1 MGRTQLQDA
10 VPMTLGREFKTFAVM
25 IGEDIQRVLE
35 ARKLILEINLG
46 GTAIGTGINSHP
58 DYPRC
63 RKKNKRSDRF

>member
-35 ARKLILEINLG
+35 A
-46 GTAIGTGINSHP
+46 
-58 DYPRC
+58 
-63 RKKNKRSDRF
+63 KN